1 MFLRGFAAPWGAV
14 RIGAPAYPRSMSPRL
29 ALIALGLAACGARA
43 TAPPPTPEV
52 AMKPPPPAA
61 CLEQLTVDHGRSV
74 LTEQRSLGP
83 AAFDFQQRF
92 AAADID
98 RDTQIP
104 VAATAAFQIG
114 QTPLLWWNAA
124 RTEAVVN
131 AAVLS
136 ELRVIDATNLA
147 AGSTEAVGQLSEL
160 GVGHI
165 AGRDLVKFL
174 IAARVIA
181 TYVHIGAELCI
192 VDEHDGPAGY
202 QATVTGQHTYFTNAK
217 HVEPLAFTV
226 TIDPAG
232 VIAVRGD

>member
-1 MFLRGFAAPWGAV
+1 MRAALLLLV
-14 RIGAPAYPRSMSPRL
+14 V
-29 ALIALGLAACGARA
+29 AACGARPA
-43 TAPPPTPEV
+43 SPPAEEV
-52 AMKPPPPAA
+52 AMKPPAPP

-104 VAATAAFQIG
+104 VAATAAYQIG

-136 ELRVIDATNLA
+136 DLTVVDATRLS
-147 AGSTEAVGQLSEL
+147 AGSAETVGQLSEL

-174 IAARVIA
+174 IAARIVA

-192 VDEHDGPAGY
+192 VDERDGADGY
-202 QATVTGQHTYFTNAK
+202 LARITGQHTYFTNAR
-217 HVEPLAFTV
+217 HVEPLAFTITV
-226 TIDPAG
+226 AADGT
-232 VIAVRGD
+232 IAVRGD

>member
-1 MFLRGFAAPWGAV
+1 MT
-14 RIGAPAYPRSMSPRL
+14 PRV
-29 ALIALGLAACGARA
+29 ALLALGLAACGTRA
-43 TAPPPTPEV
+43 TPPSSTNEV
-52 AMKPPPPAA
+52 AMKPPPS

-83 AAFDFQQRF
+83 AASDFQARF

-104 VAATAAFQIG
+104 VAATAAYQIG
-114 QTPLLWWNAA
+114 KTPLLWWNAA

-174 IAARVIA
+174 IAARIIA

-202 QATVTGQHTYFTNAK
+202 QARVTGQHTYFTNAK